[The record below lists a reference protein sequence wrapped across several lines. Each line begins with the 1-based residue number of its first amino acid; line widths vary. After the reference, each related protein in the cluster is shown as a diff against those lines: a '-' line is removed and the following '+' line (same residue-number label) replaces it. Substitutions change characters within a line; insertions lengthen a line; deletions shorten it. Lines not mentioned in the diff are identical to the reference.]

1 MSRPPKGVVMHRTS
15 LRTRLAALWLVLAP
29 ALLLGACGGDGGE
42 PTGSPNAAATSAEST
57 TEPTA
62 TASPSA
68 DAGRYEN
75 AEYGFTIDHPAT
87 WIVDESPQ
95 GGAVVQLVAVTSVA
109 ASLPANINVVVE
121 DLPFDLTAR
130 QYLDIGWEKLKPQL
144 SGVEEIDTGEL
155 TVGDLPAA
163 SLEYRGRFEGMPGV
177 GHFYQVAILDGRRA
191 FVFTYVGD
199 DEAFQTHRAEAEA
212 IVDSFALT

>member
-1 MSRPPKGVVMHRTS
+1 MSRPLKGVVMDRS
-15 LRTRLAALWLVLAP
+15 ARSARMLAFAVAS
-29 ALLLGACGGDGGE
+29 ALLFAACGGDGAEE
-42 PTGSPNAAATSAEST
+42 PTGAPPATETAAPTG
-57 TEPTA
+57 EPTA
-62 TASPSA
+62 TTSPSA

-75 AEYGFTIDHPAT
+75 AEYGFTIDHPST
-87 WIVDESPQ
+87 WVVDESPQ
-95 GGAVVQLVAVTSVA
+95 GGAVVQLVAVTSAA

-144 SGVEEIDTGEL
+144 SDLEEIDTGEL

-177 GHFYQVAILDGRRA
+177 GHFYQVAVLDGRRA
-191 FVFTYVGD
+191 FVFTYVGND
-199 DEAFQTHRAEAEA
+199 AAFETHRAEAEA
-212 IVDSFALT
+212 IVDSFAVT